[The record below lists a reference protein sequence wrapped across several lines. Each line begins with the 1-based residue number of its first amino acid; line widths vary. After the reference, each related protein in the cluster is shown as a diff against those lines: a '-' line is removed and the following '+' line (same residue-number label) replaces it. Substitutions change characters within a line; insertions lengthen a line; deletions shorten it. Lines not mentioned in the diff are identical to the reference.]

1 MIATLATSQNW
12 PQHRDWSDRPFDAN
26 RGFLEW
32 RQLASSKPTGRWN
45 VRLIRRLIKYT
56 HPIRWMCDLMERS
69 TVHGLGLWYSGVWLV
84 DTRCRGMAC
93 PGVHAFSRRRTQRV
107 AERERRCC
115 VSIYPKERKNNGYQK
130 DMNLIKFWSI
140 IVPLLSGSRFWQEPS
155 VCGFSFSK
163 RNLIEPVW
171 DEKRWK

>member
-1 MIATLATSQNW
+1 M
-12 PQHRDWSDRPFDAN
+12 
-26 RGFLEW
+26 
-32 RQLASSKPTGRWN
+32 KN

-115 VSIYPKERKNNGYQK
+115 VSIYLEEQKTTDIKK
-130 DMNLIKFWSI
+130 DMKPHQILKHYCST
-140 IVPLLSGSRFWQEPS
+140 
-155 VCGFSFSK
+155 VCPVLDFD
-163 RNLIEPVW
+163 RNLRHAVLVFLREI
-171 DEKRWK
+171 